1 MKKILTKL
9 FIFIIT
15 LIVLMFLAVKVTFV
29 PFIEGLIR
37 ILAAANVF
45 LIFFYV
51 AVAVAHVTEGK
62 KVLRIVAY
70 VLTVAVFVIFAAY
83 IFLVI
88 MFTYSGGTK
97 FTYKNK
103 VYYYCD
109 EGFLDTDI
117 VIYEK
122 SSPLT
127 LKDFKEYQSDR
138 KILLTEEIAIMVM
151 EDTLEDYL
159 YSSKKPEDAAADDG
173 EILPEV
179 LDKEIIEGTDFAV
192 VQVDA
197 AGPSRKYVFAKKS
210 DNKWE
215 KISDIPVYHIYTG
228 AVVNGDNIEL
238 YFTDTN
244 GDMYT
249 AVSNDGGLTW
259 REE

>member
-15 LIVLMFLAVKVTFV
+15 LIVLLILAVKVTFV
-29 PFIEGLIR
+29 PFLEGLVR
-37 ILAAANVF
+37 ILAAVNVF
-45 LIFFYV
+45 LVFFYV
-51 AVAVAHVTEGK
+51 AVVIAHVTAGK
-62 KVLRIVAY
+62 KVLRIVSY
-70 VLTVAVFVIFAAY
+70 VLTVLVFVVVAGY
-83 IFLVI
+83 MFLVLI
-88 MFTYSGGTK
+88 FTYSGGTK
-97 FTYKNK
+97 FTYEDK
-103 VYYYCD
+103 VYYYSD
-109 EGFLDTDI
+109 EGFLDTNI

-122 SSPLT
+122 SSPVT
-127 LKDFKEYQSDR
+127 LKAYKEYQSDKR
-138 KILLTEEIAIMVM
+138 FSPTEEIAIMIM
-151 EDTLEDYL
+151 EDSLDDHL
-159 YSSKKPEDAAADDG
+159 NSSKKEEGSAADDG

-228 AVVNGDNIEL
+228 AVINGDNIEL

-244 GDMYT
+244 GDTY
-249 AVSNDGGLTW
+249 AAKSNDGGLTW

>member
-15 LIVLMFLAVKVTFV
+15 LIVLIILAVKVTFV
-29 PFIEGLIR
+29 PFLEGLVR
-37 ILAAANVF
+37 ILAAVNVF

-62 KVLRIVAY
+62 KILRIVAY
-70 VLTVAVFVIFAAY
+70 VLTVVVFVVAAGY
-83 IFLVI
+83 MFLVLI
-88 MFTYSGGTK
+88 FTYSGGTK
-97 FTYKNK
+97 FTYKDK
-103 VYYYCD
+103 VYYYSD

-127 LKDFKEYQSDR
+127 LKAIKEYQSD
-138 KILLTEEIAIMVM
+138 KVFSPTEEIAIMII
-151 EDTLEDYL
+151 EDSLGDYL
-159 YSSKKPEDAAADDG
+159 NSSKKEEDQAADDG
-173 EILPEV
+173 EILPDV

-197 AGPSRKYVFAKKS
+197 AGPARKYVFAKKS
-210 DNKWE
+210 GDKWE

-244 GDMYT
+244 GDTYA

>member
-15 LIVLMFLAVKVTFV
+15 LIVLIFLAVKVTFV
-29 PFIEGLIR
+29 PFLEGLVR
-37 ILAAANVF
+37 ILVAANVF
-45 LIFFYV
+45 LVFFYV
-51 AVAVAHVTEGK
+51 AVAIAHVTEGK

-70 VLTVAVFVIFAAY
+70 VLTIGLFIILAGY
-83 IFLVI
+83 IFLVLI
-88 MFTYSGGTK
+88 FTYSGGTK
-97 FTYKNK
+97 FTYKDK
-103 VYYYCD
+103 VYYYSD

-117 VIYEK
+117 HIYEK

-127 LKDFKEYQSDR
+127 LKVFKEYYSDR
-138 KILLTEEIAIMVM
+138 KFVPTEEIAIMIV
-151 EDTLEDYL
+151 EDRLDEYL
-159 YSSKKPEDAAADDG
+159 NSSKKPEDQVADDG

-210 DNKWE
+210 ADKWE

-228 AVVNGDNIEL
+228 AVVDSDNIEL

>member
-1 MKKILTKL
+1 
-9 FIFIIT
+9 
-15 LIVLMFLAVKVTFV
+15 MFLAVKVTFV

-37 ILAAANVF
+37 ILAAGNVF

-51 AVAVAHVTEGK
+51 AVAVAHATEGK

-70 VLTVAVFVIFAAY
+70 VLTVAVFVVAAGY

-97 FTYKNK
+97 FTYKDK

-127 LKDFKEYQSDR
+127 LKVYKEYHSDR
-138 KILLTEEIAIMVM
+138 KMLPDEEIAIMVM
-151 EDTLEDYL
+151 EDRLGDYL
-159 YSSKKPEDAAADDG
+159 HSSNKQEDQGADAG
-173 EILPEV
+173 EFLPEV

-210 DNKWE
+210 DNNWE

-228 AVVNGDNIEL
+228 AIVSGDKIEL

>member
-1 MKKILTKL
+1 MKKILNRL
-9 FIFIIT
+9 LIFTAT
-15 LIVLMFLAVKVTFV
+15 LIVLIFLAVKVTFV
-29 PFIEGLIR
+29 PFLEGLIR

-45 LIFFYV
+45 LVFFYV
-51 AVAVAHVTEGK
+51 ALVVAHLTSGK
-62 KVLRIVAY
+62 KVLRIAAY
-70 VLTVAVFVIFAAY
+70 VLTVVVFVVAAGY
-83 IFLVI
+83 IFLVLI
-88 MFTYSGGTK
+88 FTYSGGTK
-97 FTYKNK
+97 FTYKDK

-127 LKDFKEYQSDR
+127 LKAIKDYQSDR
-138 KILLTEEIAIMVM
+138 KFSPTEEIAIMVM
-151 EDTLEDYL
+151 EDTIDDYL
-159 YSSKKPEDAAADDG
+159 YSSRKPKVPASDEG

-179 LDKEIIEGTDFAV
+179 LDKEIIEGTDYAV

-210 DNKWE
+210 ADKWE

-228 AVVNGDNIEL
+228 AVINGDNIEL

>member
-1 MKKILTKL
+1 MKRILNRL
-9 FIFIIT
+9 LIFTVT
-15 LIVLMFLAVKVTFV
+15 LTVLIFLAVKVTFV
-29 PFIEGLIR
+29 PFFEGLVR
-37 ILAAANVF
+37 ILAAGNVF

-51 AVAVAHVTEGK
+51 AVAVAHVTDGK
-62 KVLRIVAY
+62 KILRIVAY
-70 VLTVAVFVIFAAY
+70 VLTVAAFVIFAAY

-97 FTYKNK
+97 FTYKDK

-127 LKDFKEYQSDR
+127 LKAIKDYQSDR
-138 KILLTEEIAIMVM
+138 KFSPTEEIAIMVM
-151 EDTLEDYL
+151 EDTIDDYL
-159 YSSKKPEDAAADDG
+159 YSSRKPKVPASDEG

-179 LDKEIIEGTDFAV
+179 LDKEIIEGTDYAV

-197 AGPSRKYVFAKKS
+197 AGPSRKYVFAKKI
-210 DNKWE
+210 DNNWE

-228 AVVNGDNIEL
+228 AVVEGDNIEL

-249 AVSNDGGLTW
+249 AISNDGGLTW

>member
-9 FIFIIT
+9 FIFVIT
-15 LIVLMFLAVKVTFV
+15 LIVLIFLAVKITFV
-29 PFIEGLIR
+29 PFLEGLIR
-37 ILAAANVF
+37 ILAAGNVF

-51 AVAVAHVTEGK
+51 ALVIAHLTYGK

-70 VLTVAVFVIFAAY
+70 VLTVVAFVIFAAY
-83 IFLVI
+83 IFLVLI
-88 MFTYSGGTK
+88 FTYSGGTK
-97 FTYKNK
+97 FTYKDK

-127 LKDFKEYQSDR
+127 LKAYKEYQSD
-138 KILLTEEIAIMVM
+138 KIFSPTEEIAIMVM
-151 EDTLEDYL
+151 EDRLDDYL
-159 YSSKKPEDAAADDG
+159 NSSKKPDDQGADDG
-173 EILPEV
+173 QILPEV

-210 DNKWE
+210 AGKWE

-228 AVVNGDNIEL
+228 AVIKGDNIEL

>member
-9 FIFIIT
+9 FIFVIT
-15 LIVLMFLAVKVTFV
+15 LTVLMFLAVKVTFV
-29 PFIEGLIR
+29 PFLEGLIR
-37 ILAAANVF
+37 ILAAGNVF

-51 AVAVAHVTEGK
+51 ALVIAHLTSGK

-70 VLTVAVFVIFAAY
+70 IITVGVFVVAAGY
-83 IFLVI
+83 MFLVLL
-88 MFTYSGGTK
+88 FTYSGGTK
-97 FTYKNK
+97 FTYKDK
-103 VYYYCD
+103 VYYYSD

-117 VIYEK
+117 HIYEK

-127 LKDFKEYQSDR
+127 LKAIKEYQSDR
-138 KILLTEEIAIMVM
+138 KFSPTEEIAIMVM
-151 EDTLEDYL
+151 EDTLDDYL
-159 YSSKKPEDAAADDG
+159 RSPKKSEDKAADDG
-173 EILPEV
+173 EILPDV

-197 AGPSRKYVFAKKS
+197 AGPARKYVFAKKS

-249 AVSNDGGLTW
+249 AISNDGGLTW

>member
-9 FIFIIT
+9 FIFVIT
-15 LIVLMFLAVKVTFV
+15 LTVLIFLAVKVTFV
-29 PFIEGLIR
+29 PFLEGLIR

-51 AVAVAHVTEGK
+51 AVVVSHLTYGK

-70 VLTVAVFVIFAAY
+70 VLTVGVFVVAAGY
-83 IFLVI
+83 IFLVLI
-88 MFTYSGGTK
+88 FTYSGGTK
-97 FTYKNK
+97 FTYKDK

-117 VIYEK
+117 VIYER

-127 LKDFKEYQSDR
+127 LKVYKEYQIDK
-138 KILLTEEIAIMVM
+138 KIVPDEEIAIMVM
-151 EDTLEDYL
+151 EDRLDDYL
-159 YSSKKPEDAAADDG
+159 NSSKKPDDQGTDDG

-197 AGPSRKYVFAKKS
+197 AGPSRKYVFAKKC
-210 DNKWE
+210 DDKWE

-228 AVVNGDNIEL
+228 AVLNGENIEL

>member
-29 PFIEGLIR
+29 PFLETFIR

-45 LIFFYV
+45 LVFFYV

-62 KVLRIVAY
+62 KILRIVVY
-70 VLTVAVFVIFAAY
+70 VITVVAFVIFAAY
-83 IFLVI
+83 IFLVLL
-88 MFTYSGGTK
+88 FTYSGGTK
-97 FTYKNK
+97 FTYKDK
-103 VYYYCD
+103 VYYYSD
-109 EGFLDTDI
+109 EGFLDSDI

-122 SSPLT
+122 SSPFT
-127 LKDFKEYQSDR
+127 LKAIKEYQSDR
-138 KILLTEEIAIMVM
+138 KFSPTEEIAIMIM

-159 YSSKKPEDAAADDG
+159 NSSKKPEDQAADAG

-210 DNKWE
+210 DGEWE

-228 AVVNGDNIEL
+228 AVVDSDNIEL

>member
-1 MKKILTKL
+1 MKRILNRL
-9 FIFIIT
+9 LIFT
-15 LIVLMFLAVKVTFV
+15 ASLTVLIFLAVKVTFV
-29 PFIEGLIR
+29 PFLEGLIR

-45 LIFFYV
+45 LVFFYV
-51 AVAVAHVTEGK
+51 ALVIAHLTSGK
-62 KVLRIVAY
+62 KVLRIAAY
-70 VLTVAVFVIFAAY
+70 VLTVAVFVVGAGY
-83 IFLVI
+83 IFLVLI
-88 MFTYSGGTK
+88 FTYSGGTK
-97 FTYKNK
+97 FIYRDK
-103 VYYYCD
+103 VYYYSD

-127 LKDFKEYQSDR
+127 LKAFKEYHSDR
-138 KILLTEEIAIMVM
+138 KMLPTEEIAIMVM
-151 EDTLEDYL
+151 EDSIDEYLHSSNKQEDQV
-159 YSSKKPEDAAADDG
+159 ADEG
-173 EILPEV
+173 EVLPEV

-197 AGPSRKYVFAKKS
+197 AGPSRKYVFAKKH
-210 DNKWE
+210 DGNWE

-228 AVVNGDNIEL
+228 AVIKGDNIEI

-244 GDMYT
+244 GDTYA

>member
-15 LIVLMFLAVKVTFV
+15 LIVLLFLEVKVTFV
-29 PFIEGLIR
+29 PFLEGLIR
-37 ILAAANVF
+37 VLAAGNVF
-45 LIFFYV
+45 LVFFYV
-51 AVAVAHVTEGK
+51 AVAVAHVTDGK
-62 KVLRIVAY
+62 RVLRIVAY
-70 VLTVAVFVIFAAY
+70 ILTVGIFVVASGY
-83 IFLVI
+83 IFLVLI
-88 MFTYSGGTK
+88 FTYSGGTK
-97 FTYKNK
+97 FTYKDK

-127 LKDFKEYQSDR
+127 LKVYKEYHSDR
-138 KILLTEEIAIMVM
+138 KMLPDEEIAIMVM
-151 EDTLEDYL
+151 EDRLGDYL
-159 YSSKKPEDAAADDG
+159 HSSNKQEDQGADAG
-173 EILPEV
+173 EFLPEV

-210 DNKWE
+210 DNNWE

-228 AVVNGDNIEL
+228 AIVSGDNIEL

-244 GDMYT
+244 GDTYA

>member
-15 LIVLMFLAVKVTFV
+15 LTVLIFLAVKITFV
-29 PFIEGLIR
+29 PFLEGLIR

-51 AVAVAHVTEGK
+51 ALVIAHLTYGK

-70 VLTVAVFVIFAAY
+70 VLTVVVFVIFAGY
-83 IFLVI
+83 IFLVL

-97 FTYKNK
+97 FTYKDK

-122 SSPLT
+122 SSPFT

-138 KILLTEEIAIMVM
+138 KMLPTEEIAIMVM
-151 EDTLEDYL
+151 EDSIDEYLHSSNKQEDQV
-159 YSSKKPEDAAADDG
+159 ADEG

-197 AGPSRKYVFAKKS
+197 AGPSRKYVFAKKR
-210 DNKWE
+210 DDKWE

-228 AVVNGDNIEL
+228 SVVEGDNIEL

>member
-15 LIVLMFLAVKVTFV
+15 LIVLIFLAVKITFV
-29 PFIEGLIR
+29 PFLEGLIR
-37 ILAAANVF
+37 ILAAGNVF
-45 LIFFYV
+45 LVFFYV

-62 KVLRIVAY
+62 KILRIGAY
-70 VLTVAVFVIFAAY
+70 VLTVAAFVIFAAY
-83 IFLVI
+83 IFLVLI
-88 MFTYSGGTK
+88 FTYSGGTK
-97 FTYKNK
+97 FTYKDK

-127 LKDFKEYQSDR
+127 LKVYKEYHR
-138 KILLTEEIAIMVM
+138 KMLPDEEIAIMVM
-151 EDTLEDYL
+151 EDRLGDYL
-159 YSSKKPEDAAADDG
+159 HSSNKQEDQGADAG
-173 EILPEV
+173 EFLPEV

-210 DNKWE
+210 DNNWE

-228 AVVNGDNIEL
+228 AIVSGDKIEL

>member
-9 FIFIIT
+9 FIFVIT
-15 LIVLMFLAVKVTFV
+15 LIVLLILAVKVTFV
-29 PFIEGLIR
+29 PFLEGLVR
-37 ILAAANVF
+37 VLAAVNVF
-45 LIFFYV
+45 LVFFYV
-51 AVAVAHVTEGK
+51 ALVVSHLTSGK

-70 VLTVAVFVIFAAY
+70 ILTVGVFVIIAAY
-83 IFLVI
+83 IFLVLL
-88 MFTYSGGTK
+88 FTYSGGTK
-97 FTYKNK
+97 FTYKDK
-103 VYYYCD
+103 VYYYSD

-122 SSPLT
+122 STPLT
-127 LKDFKEYQSDR
+127 LKAIKEYQSDR
-138 KILLTEEIAIMVM
+138 KFSPTEEIAIMVM
-151 EDTLEDYL
+151 EDTIDDYL
-159 YSSKKPEDAAADDG
+159 YRSRKPEVPAADER

-179 LDKEIIEGTDFAV
+179 LDKEIIEGTDYAV

-210 DNKWE
+210 ADKWE

-228 AVVNGDNIEL
+228 AVVNGDSIEL

-244 GDMYT
+244 GDTYA

>member
-15 LIVLMFLAVKVTFV
+15 LIVLIFLAVKVTFV
-29 PFIEGLIR
+29 PFLEGLIR
-37 ILAAANVF
+37 ILAAVNVF
-45 LIFFYV
+45 LVFFYV
-51 AVAVAHVTEGK
+51 ALVVSHLTSGK

-70 VLTVAVFVIFAAY
+70 IITVGVFVIIAAY
-83 IFLVI
+83 IFLVLL
-88 MFTYSGGTK
+88 FTYSGGTK
-97 FTYKNK
+97 FTYKDK
-103 VYYYCD
+103 VYYYSD

-127 LKDFKEYQSDR
+127 LKAIKEYQSDR
-138 KILLTEEIAIMVM
+138 KFSPTEEIAIMVM
-151 EDTLEDYL
+151 EDAIDDYL
-159 YSSKKPEDAAADDG
+159 YSSRKPKEPAADER

-210 DNKWE
+210 GDKWE

-228 AVVNGDNIEL
+228 AVVEGDNIEL

-249 AVSNDGGLTW
+249 AISNDGGLTW

>member
-15 LIVLMFLAVKVTFV
+15 LIILMFLAVKVTFV
-29 PFIEGLIR
+29 PFLETFIR
-37 ILAAANVF
+37 ILAAGNVF
-45 LIFFYV
+45 LVFFYV
-51 AVAVAHVTEGK
+51 AVAIAHVTEGK

-70 VLTVAVFVIFAAY
+70 IITVGVFVIFAAY
-83 IFLVI
+83 IFLVLL
-88 MFTYSGGTK
+88 FTYSGGTK
-97 FTYKNK
+97 FIYKDE
-103 VYYYCD
+103 VYYYSD

-127 LKDFKEYQSDR
+127 LKAIKEYQSDR
-138 KILLTEEIAIMVM
+138 KFSPTEEIAIMLM
-151 EDTLEDYL
+151 EDRLDDYL
-159 YSSKKPEDAAADDG
+159 NTSKKEEDQRADKG

-210 DNKWE
+210 ADKWE

-228 AVVNGDNIEL
+228 AIVTGDNIEIF
-238 YFTDTN
+238 FTDTN
-244 GDMYT
+244 GDTYA

>member
-29 PFIEGLIR
+29 PFLEGLIR

-45 LIFFYV
+45 LVFFYI
-51 AVAVAHVTEGK
+51 AVAVAHITEGK

-97 FTYKNK
+97 FTYKDK

-127 LKDFKEYQSDR
+127 LKAYKEYHSDR
-138 KILLTEEIAIMVM
+138 KMLPDEEIAIMIM
-151 EDTLEDYL
+151 EDSLDDYL
-159 YSSKKPEDAAADDG
+159 NSSKKEEVKAEDDG

-228 AVVNGDNIEL
+228 AVVNGDNIEI

-244 GDMYT
+244 GDTY
-249 AVSNDGGLTW
+249 AAKSNDGGLTW

>member
-15 LIVLMFLAVKVTFV
+15 LIVLILLAAKVTFV
-29 PFIEGLIR
+29 PFLEGLIR

-62 KVLRIVAY
+62 KILRIVAF
-70 VLTVAVFVIFAAY
+70 VLTVGVFVVAAGY
-83 IFLVI
+83 IFLVLI
-88 MFTYSGGTK
+88 FTYSGGTK
-97 FTYKNK
+97 FTYKDK
-103 VYYYCD
+103 VYYYSD

-117 VIYEK
+117 HIYEK

-127 LKDFKEYQSDR
+127 LKAIKEYQSDR
-138 KILLTEEIAIMVM
+138 KFSPTEEIAIMVM
-151 EDTLEDYL
+151 EDTLDDYL
-159 YSSKKPEDAAADDG
+159 NSSKKPDDQAVDDG

-210 DNKWE
+210 GDKWE

-228 AVVNGDNIEL
+228 AVINGDNIEL

-249 AVSNDGGLTW
+249 AISNDGGLTW

>member
-9 FIFIIT
+9 FIFVIT
-15 LIVLMFLAVKVTFV
+15 LIVLLILAVKVTFV
-29 PFIEGLIR
+29 PFLEGLIR
-37 ILAAANVF
+37 IIAAANVF
-45 LIFFYV
+45 LVFFYV
-51 AVAVAHVTEGK
+51 ALVIAHLTSGK

-70 VLTVAVFVIFAAY
+70 VLTVVVFVVAAGY
-83 IFLVI
+83 MFLVLL
-88 MFTYSGGTK
+88 FTYSGGTK
-97 FTYKNK
+97 FIYQDK
-103 VYYYCD
+103 VYYYSD

-117 VIYEK
+117 HIYEK

-127 LKDFKEYQSDR
+127 LKAIKEYQSDR
-138 KILLTEEIAIMVM
+138 KFSPTEEIAIMVM
-151 EDTLEDYL
+151 EDAIDDYL
-159 YSSKKPEDAAADDG
+159 YSSRKPKVPVSDER

-197 AGPSRKYVFAKKS
+197 AGPSRKYVFAKKR
-210 DNKWE
+210 DDKWE

-228 AVVNGDNIEL
+228 AVIKGDNIEL

-244 GDMYT
+244 GDTY
-249 AVSNDGGLTW
+249 AALSNDGGLTW

>member
-15 LIVLMFLAVKVTFV
+15 LIILIFLAVKVTFV
-29 PFIEGLIR
+29 PFFEGLVR

-45 LIFFYV
+45 LVFFYV
-51 AVAVAHVTEGK
+51 AVAIAHFTEGK

-70 VLTVAVFVIFAAY
+70 VLTVAAFVIFAAY

-97 FTYKNK
+97 FTYKDK

-117 VIYEK
+117 AIYEK

-127 LKDFKEYQSDR
+127 LKAFKEYHSDR
-138 KILLTEEIAIMVM
+138 KMLPTEEIAIMVM
-151 EDTLEDYL
+151 EDRFDDYL
-159 YSSKKPEDAAADDG
+159 NSSKKEEAQRVDEG

-179 LDKEIIEGTDFAV
+179 LDKEIIEGTDYAV

-197 AGPSRKYVFAKKS
+197 AGPSRKYVFAKKI
-210 DNKWE
+210 DNNWE

-244 GDMYT
+244 GDTYA

>member
-15 LIVLMFLAVKVTFV
+15 LIVLIFLAVKITFV
-29 PFIEGLIR
+29 PFLEGLIR
-37 ILAAANVF
+37 ILAAGNVF
-45 LIFFYV
+45 LVFFYV

-62 KVLRIVAY
+62 KILRIGAY
-70 VLTVAVFVIFAAY
+70 VLTVAAFVIFAAY
-83 IFLVI
+83 IFLVLI
-88 MFTYSGGTK
+88 FTYSGGTK
-97 FTYKNK
+97 FTYKDK

-127 LKDFKEYQSDR
+127 LKAYKEYQSDN
-138 KILLTEEIAIMVM
+138 IFSPTEEIAIMVM
-151 EDTLEDYL
+151 EDSLDDYL
-159 YSSKKPEDAAADDG
+159 HSSNKQEDQGADAG
-173 EILPEV
+173 EFLPDV

-210 DNKWE
+210 ADKWE

>member
-15 LIVLMFLAVKVTFV
+15 LIVLIFLAVKVTFM
-29 PFIEGLIR
+29 PFLEGLIR
-37 ILAAANVF
+37 ILAAGNVF
-45 LIFFYV
+45 LVFFYV
-51 AVAVAHVTEGK
+51 AVAVAHATEGK
-62 KVLRIVAY
+62 KVLRIAAY
-70 VLTVAVFVIFAAY
+70 VITVVAFIIFAAY
-83 IFLVI
+83 IFLVLI
-88 MFTYSGGTK
+88 FTYSGGTK
-97 FTYKNK
+97 FTYKDK

-122 SSPLT
+122 RSPLT
-127 LKDFKEYQSDR
+127 LKAYKEYHSDR
-138 KILLTEEIAIMVM
+138 KMLPDEEIAIMIM
-151 EDTLEDYL
+151 EDSLDDYL
-159 YSSKKPEDAAADDG
+159 NSSKKEEVQAEDDG

-228 AVVNGDNIEL
+228 AVINGDNIEL

-244 GDMYT
+244 GDTY
-249 AVSNDGGLTW
+249 AAKSNDGGLTW

>member
-15 LIVLMFLAVKVTFV
+15 LIVLLFLAVKVTFV
-29 PFIEGLIR
+29 PFLEIFIR
-37 ILAAANVF
+37 ILAAGNVF
-45 LIFFYV
+45 LVFFYV
-51 AVAVAHVTEGK
+51 ALVIAHLKSGK
-62 KVLRIVAY
+62 KVLRIAAY
-70 VLTVAVFVIFAAY
+70 ILTVAVFVVGAGY
-83 IFLVI
+83 IFLVLI
-88 MFTYSGGTK
+88 FTYSGGTK
-97 FTYKNK
+97 FIYKDK
-103 VYYYCD
+103 VYYYSD

-117 VIYEK
+117 HIYEK

-127 LKDFKEYQSDR
+127 LKAIKEYQSDR
-138 KILLTEEIAIMVM
+138 KFSPTEEIAIMVM
-151 EDTLEDYL
+151 KDSIDDYL
-159 YSSKKPEDAAADDG
+159 YSSRKPKVPASDER

-210 DNKWE
+210 AGNWE

-228 AVVNGDNIEL
+228 AAINGDNIEL

-244 GDMYT
+244 GDTCT

>member
-15 LIVLMFLAVKVTFV
+15 LIVLILLAVKITFV
-29 PFIEGLIR
+29 PFLEGLIR

-45 LIFFYV
+45 LVFFYV
-51 AVAVAHVTEGK
+51 AVAVAHVTDGK

-70 VLTVAVFVIFAAY
+70 IITVGVFVIIAAY
-83 IFLVI
+83 IFLVLI
-88 MFTYSGGTK
+88 FTYSGGTK
-97 FTYKNK
+97 FTYKDK

-127 LKDFKEYQSDR
+127 LKAFKEYHSDR
-138 KILLTEEIAIMVM
+138 KMLPTEEIAIMVM
-151 EDTLEDYL
+151 EDSIDEYLHSSNKQEDQV
-159 YSSKKPEDAAADDG
+159 ADEG
-173 EILPEV
+173 EVLPEV

-197 AGPSRKYVFAKKS
+197 AGPSRKYVFAKKH
-210 DNKWE
+210 DGNWE

-228 AVVNGDNIEL
+228 AVIKGDNIEI

-244 GDMYT
+244 GDTYA

>member
-9 FIFIIT
+9 FIFVIT
-15 LIVLMFLAVKVTFV
+15 LIVLLILAVKVTFV
-29 PFIEGLIR
+29 PFLEGLIR

-51 AVAVAHVTEGK
+51 ALVIAHLTSGK
-62 KVLRIVAY
+62 KVLRIAAY
-70 VLTVAVFVIFAAY
+70 VLTVAAFVVAAGY
-83 IFLVI
+83 IFLVLI
-88 MFTYSGGTK
+88 FTYSGGTK
-97 FTYKNK
+97 FTYKDK
-103 VYYYCD
+103 VYYYSD
-109 EGFLDTDI
+109 AGFLDTDI

-127 LKDFKEYQSDR
+127 LKVYKEYQIDK
-138 KILLTEEIAIMVM
+138 KIVPDEEIAIMVM
-151 EDTLEDYL
+151 EDRLDDYL
-159 YSSKKPEDAAADDG
+159 NSSKKEEDQAADDG
-173 EILPEV
+173 EFLPEV

-197 AGPSRKYVFAKKS
+197 AGPSRKYVFAKK
-210 DNKWE
+210 NEGKWE

-228 AVVNGDNIEL
+228 TVIKGDNIEL

-249 AVSNDGGLTW
+249 AISNDGGLTW

>member
-15 LIVLMFLAVKVTFV
+15 LTVLIFLAVKITFV
-29 PFIEGLIR
+29 PFLEGLIR

-45 LIFFYV
+45 LIFFYI

-62 KVLRIVAY
+62 KILRIVAY
-70 VLTVAVFVIFAAY
+70 VLTVGIFIIFAGY
-83 IFLVI
+83 IFLVL

-97 FTYKNK
+97 FTYKDK

-122 SSPLT
+122 SSPFT

-138 KILLTEEIAIMVM
+138 KMLPTEEIAIMVM
-151 EDTLEDYL
+151 EDSIDEYLHSSNKQEDQV
-159 YSSKKPEDAAADDG
+159 ADEG

-197 AGPSRKYVFAKKS
+197 AGPSRKYVFAKKR
-210 DNKWE
+210 DDKWE

-228 AVVNGDNIEL
+228 AVINGDKIEL